1 MYNLLIGFAEGTAWG
16 GRVVEYTKDAVE
28 SYVAPSGKVDPARL
42 VNLPTMVMPELG
54 DSTSRQIAR
63 VGHIEDLTRNGAD
76 YTFRFVANVDIGE
89 IATDRIEAAAEALN
103 IDDWEFNRTHWAVK
117 DVDLYR
123 VIGESITGARPT
135 PRVFKFPTE
144 LPRDPY
150 LVAVMMPFG
159 KAFAPVYESI
169 RTAVAEAGMVC
180 RRADDIWISD
190 HVMED
195 VIRLL
200 WEARVVIADLSD
212 KNPNVLY
219 EAGIAHS
226 LGRDTIQIAQSAG
239 DIPFDL
245 RGLRSVEYEASETG
259 LVDLVSQISVR
270 LSNLLASH
278 GEPPSMSGG
287 SA

>member
-16 GRVVEYTKDAVE
+16 GRVVEYTDDAVK
-28 SYVAPSGKVDPARL
+28 SYIAPSGAVDPARL

-54 DSTSRQIAR
+54 DSTSRQVAR
-63 VGHIEDLTRNGAD
+63 IGHIEDLVRSGTD
-76 YTFRFVANVDIGE
+76 YTFRFVPNVDLGE

-117 DVDLYR
+117 DVDLHR
-123 VIGESITGARPT
+123 VLSESITGARLT

-144 LPRDPY
+144 LARDSN

-159 KAFAPVYESI
+159 NAFAPVYESI
-169 RTAVAEAGMVC
+169 RSAVADVGLVC

-200 WEARVVIADLSD
+200 WEARVVIADLSG
-212 KNPNVLY
+212 KNSNVLY

-226 LGRDTIQIAQSAG
+226 LGRDTIQIAQSAE

-259 LVDLVSQISVR
+259 LSNLAGQISAR

-278 GEPPSMSGG
+278 
-287 SA
+287 